1 MWVNFLCQAKLM
13 KQKKHIPSYWYC
25 IHFPKPSRSWPL
37 LYSWRRAQ
45 NRVATF
51 ADVFL
56 GIFWHRTALDRMKEF
71 FDHLGNLA
79 TSQFQVMKYWQTKS
93 WTSFSWS
100 GKNGSVFLYLSER
113 FWHWCSKTHS
123 MVHSSMGLIGSF
135 WEFYLLLRS
144 IFRVQASEIAEP
156 TKSLTHAGMNLTPRV
171 EIQHFS
177 LWLIVH
183 GKINIHQPG
192 LPEKVRGTRW
202 WFQPIYIVNLDHF
215 SRDRGENT
223 KPLKQPPPIGKDY
236 LTKPMSRL
244 LNCWFSGFR

>member
-1 MWVNFLCQAKLM
+1 M
-13 KQKKHIPSYWYC
+13 S
-25 IHFPKPSRSWPL
+25 
-37 LYSWRRAQ
+37 
-45 NRVATF
+45 
-51 ADVFL
+51 
-56 GIFWHRTALDRMKEF
+56 G
-71 FDHLGNLA
+71 FD
-79 TSQFQVMKYWQTKS
+79 TET
-93 WTSFSWS
+93 
-100 GKNGSVFLYLSER
+100 R
-113 FWHWCSKTHS
+113 KTQS
-123 MVHSSMGLIGSF
+123 MVGSSMGLIGSF
-135 WEFYLLLRS
+135 WEFYLLLWS

-192 LPEKVRGTRW
+192 LPEKVRGTKW
-202 WFQPIYIVNLDHF
+202 WFQAIYIVNLDHF

-244 LNCWFSGFR
+244 LIQWIQVGGLQIWFFGFIIWWAEEKTPKGG